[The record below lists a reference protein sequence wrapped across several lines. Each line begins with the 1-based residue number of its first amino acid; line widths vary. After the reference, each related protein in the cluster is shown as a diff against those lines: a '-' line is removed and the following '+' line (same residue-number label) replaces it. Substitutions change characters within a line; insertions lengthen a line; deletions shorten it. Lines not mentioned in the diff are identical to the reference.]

1 MTSVYTSNFVSQ
13 LSKLMVWHKMWHK
26 SLWNRLQLQFGELQ

>member
-1 MTSVYTSNFVSQ
+1 
-13 LSKLMVWHKMWHK
+13 MWHK

>member
-13 LSKLMVWHKMWHK
+13 LSKLMVWHK

>member
-1 MTSVYTSNFVSQ
+1 ME
-13 LSKLMVWHKMWHK
+13 LHKMWHK

>member
-1 MTSVYTSNFVSQ
+1 MD
-13 LSKLMVWHKMWHK
+13 LHKMWHK